1 MYVKEVGGMMT
12 DKLKLHTD
20 GGDDDVTRALR
31 ELYAAPAGEGYWRSL
46 EARVLSRLA
55 GTSRTI
61 GWWDE
66 LDNWMRPALVAA
78 AVVLV
83 AAGVALFRDHQVH
96 QDVTYEAMLTP
107 TTLPVETAV
116 RPVLQENR
124 DATFR
129 YLITNR

>member
-1 MYVKEVGGMMT
+1 MT
-12 DKLKLHTD
+12 DKLKLHAD
-20 GGDDDVTRALR
+20 RPEDDVTRALR
-31 ELYAAPAGEGYWRSL
+31 RLYAAPADEEYWRNL
-46 EARVLSRLA
+46 EARILSRLA

-61 GWWDE
+61 GWWEE

-78 AVVLV
+78 AAVLL

-96 QDVTYEAMLTP
+96 RDVTYEAMLTP
-107 TTLPVETAV
+107 TALPVETAV